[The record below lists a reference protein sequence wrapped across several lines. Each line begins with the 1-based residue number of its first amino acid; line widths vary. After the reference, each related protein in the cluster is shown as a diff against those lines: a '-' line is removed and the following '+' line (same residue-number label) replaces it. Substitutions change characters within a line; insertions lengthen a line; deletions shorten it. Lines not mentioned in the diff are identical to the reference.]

1 MARMSL
7 IALDYV
13 NKVLEK
19 AIRALMSARM
29 RSGVTDEEIIN
40 LQQKVAVLEWIKALI
55 KTEIKKENER

>member
-1 MARMSL
+1 MSL